1 MTAITS
7 RMGRK
12 TTFAYNAFGQMTNAT
27 DALGI
32 VTEYI
37 YDAAT
42 RRLTQVKRDGQAI
55 AAAYTYDAIGRVKTA
70 TDATGATLTYTYN
83 TLNHVT
89 AVTYPDGKADTYAYS
104 SCCPRMV
111 DRVTGRDGVT
121 TAFEYDGLKRLI
133 SRADPLGVTRFG
145 YDPNGNLT
153 TLTDPA
159 KQVTTFAYNLDD
171 LMISKTYQDG
181 SKTQWAHDAKGLRQ
195 FTNARGAT
203 ATYAYDAN
211 GNLTGIDYSDA
222 TPDVTFG
229 YDGYDRLTAMQDG
242 IGAWSYGYDADS
254 ELTSVDGPW
263 ENDTL
268 TYAYD
273 ALGRRIGL
281 TPQIGA
287 ALTYLHDRLS
297 RLTTVRLGAAADAP
311 AYVYAYAGANP
322 LVQSLTRPNGSVTTY
337 QYDALARLREIKTT
351 TSGGAIL
358 SRHHLSYNA
367 AGDRSEET
375 ITGSAIVP
383 IPALTPKTS
392 QESVNAVNQLT
403 GRTAPQQAFAY
414 DADGNLTKGYTKDGL
429 PFTAAY
435 DAENRLTA
443 LTYTDSAGTTWTTH
457 YAHSGDGLLA
467 KITIVENGGVYGET
481 RFVRDGGLELQ
492 QRAETNSVTREF
504 AWGLHLGG
512 GIGGLLNMRYRGQD
526 YSYVYDAGGNVEIV
540 LDRTQGVYAA
550 YRYDPFGTLLAKRGA
565 TQPFGFST
573 KQTDRATGL
582 VYFGYRFYAPH
593 LGRWTS
599 RDPLG
604 EDGGLNLYAYV
615 ANNPVNWVDPWG
627 LDIDNTEGICSVFY
641 KDEKTTEVHELPAK
655 QKYIGYH
662 DGVIEP
668 KTGDVYKTGG
678 REKWHFQDNVRVDKD
693 GKLHGV
699 IPFLGGKKG
708 DPFRN
713 QHDDW
718 KRLFEKSDEIKKGI
732 SHGAS
737 GEW

>member
-1 MTAITS
+1 
-7 RMGRK
+7 
-12 TTFAYNAFGQMTNAT
+12 
-27 DALGI
+27 
-32 VTEYI
+32 
-37 YDAAT
+37 
-42 RRLTQVKRDGQAI
+42 
-55 AAAYTYDAIGRVKTA
+55 
-70 TDATGATLTYTYN
+70 
-83 TLNHVT
+83 
-89 AVTYPDGKADTYAYS
+89 
-104 SCCPRMV
+104 MV

-159 KQVTTFAYNLDD
+159 KQVTTFAHNLDD
-171 LMISKTYQDG
+171 QLIAKTYQDG
-181 SKTQWAHDAKGLRQ
+181 SKTQWAYDAKGLRQ

-203 ATYAYDAN
+203 AAYAYDAN

-222 TPDVTFG
+222 TPDVTLG
-229 YDGYDRLTAMQDG
+229 YDAYDRLISMRDG

-281 TPQIGA
+281 TPQIGT

-358 SRHHLSYNA
+358 SRHQLSYNS

-375 ITGSAIVP
+375 ITGSAILP
-383 IPALTPKTS
+383 IQTLTPKTS

-403 GRTAPQQAFAY
+403 GRAAPQQAFAY
-414 DADGNLTKGYTKDGL
+414 DADGNLLAGYRKDGT
-429 PFTAAY
+429 PFSAAY
-435 DAENRLTA
+435 DAENRLIS
-443 LTYTDSAGTTWTTH
+443 LKHTDSAGTTWTAR

-467 KITIVENGGVYGET
+467 TVTGLENSRVISET
-481 RFVRDGGLELQ
+481 RIVRDGGLDAQ
-492 QRAETNSVTREF
+492 DRNGSNIISREY
-504 AWGLHLGG
+504 AWGLNFGG
-512 GIGGLLNMRYRGQD
+512 GIGGLLHMKQGRLD
-526 YSYVYDAGGNVEIV
+526 YAYVFDASGNVEAV
-540 LDRTQGVYAA
+540 LDSAQQAVAA
-550 YRYDPFGTLLAKRGA
+550 YRYDPFGNLLAQRGTF
-565 TQPFGFST
+565 TQPFRFMT
-573 KQTDRATGL
+573 KRTDTGAGL
-582 VYFGYRFYAPH
+582 VYFGYRFYAPE

-604 EDGGLNLYAYV
+604 EDGGVNLYAYV
-615 ANNPVNWVDPWG
+615 GNNPVNWVDPDGRIMAGDYLTPTGYMCMSNVIAYTLFKVYMERRPTTWG
-627 LDIDNTEGICSVFY
+627 HCYFNCIGSKVCGPGINFMTDLFREVPQFLRQSLPTSPLKNEWGETASQAFWNDMNINIDGMACSMNSFPFNSSSC
-641 KDEKTTEVHELPAK
+641 EEVCHS
-655 QKYIGYH
+655 
-662 DGVIEP
+662 
-668 KTGDVYKTGG
+668 
-678 REKWHFQDNVRVDKD
+678 KWKFPEQN
-693 GKLHGV
+693 
-699 IPFLGGKKG
+699 
-708 DPFRN
+708 
-713 QHDDW
+713 
-718 KRLFEKSDEIKKGI
+718 
-732 SHGAS
+732 
-737 GEW
+737 